1 MNKEIKLSQPPFF
14 MKREQIWMA
23 MMSKTIKFSF
33 EMFFRNEY
41 ILEAEMRQSS
51 SEDDTTKPEILT
63 FLLSKLSESKI
74 DIKCVIKRSGSSFKT
89 AISELFVGYSPDKP
103 LTVPGI
109 PTSPPRAWGEWMG
122 YVKDMYPGA
131 EFECIGI
138 DAFSIAFF
146 PFSERL
152 LFPENCFIVHCQLLR
167 TRILRSTFCLS
178 I

>member
-1 MNKEIKLSQPPFF
+1 
-14 MKREQIWMA
+14 
-23 MMSKTIKFSF
+23 
-33 EMFFRNEY
+33 
-41 ILEAEMRQSS
+41 MRQSS
-51 SEDDTTKPEILT
+51 CEDDTTKLEILI

-89 AISELFVGYSPDKP
+89 TISELFVGYSPDKP

-146 PFSERL
+146 RFPNVYCSQKTASLYIVSSYAHVFCGPHSVFQFSRVSCSFLDEYWCSASKRTGWQHL
-152 LFPENCFIVHCQLLR
+152 LQTIIRQYHKSKKIDGKQ
-167 TRILRSTFCLS
+167 
-178 I
+178 